1 MTLLKTAQQVK
12 QYMRNPGKLVEL
24 IWAEFS
30 NLDTRVSVLDG
41 AGETE
46 LSMLENSDN
55 AADIIVAN
63 ASKVA
68 DWVPL
73 SGDATIASTGA
84 LTIGAAKVDASKL
97 AVFQST
103 EQTGD
108 GNPQN
113 VAHGLGAS
121 PTIVFVELTSVGTD
135 GATVSYTKGSTNVVV
150 TATSGAKYVVHAIK

>member
-1 MTLLKTAQQVK
+1 MTL
-12 QYMRNPGKLVEL
+12 RNALTFIRSPKKLTEI
-24 IWAEFS
+24 IWEQFTDF
-30 NLDTRVSVLDG
+30 DTRISALDG

-84 LTIGAAKVDASKL
+84 LTIGTAKVDASKL

>member
-1 MTLLKTAQQVK
+1 MTLLKTARQVK

-24 IWAEFS
+24 IWAEFT
-30 NLDTRVSVLDG
+30 NLDTRVSALDG

-84 LTIGAAKVDASKL
+84 LTIGTAKVDASKL